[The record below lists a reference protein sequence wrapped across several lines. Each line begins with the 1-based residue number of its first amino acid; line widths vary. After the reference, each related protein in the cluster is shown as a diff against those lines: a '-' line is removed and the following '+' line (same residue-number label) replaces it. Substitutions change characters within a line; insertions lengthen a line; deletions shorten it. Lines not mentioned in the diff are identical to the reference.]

1 MSSVE
6 LQKYILAVITTNASK
21 IGGGAP
27 VFLCES
33 KEEMEF
39 ISANLE
45 AILDGIAHGLG
56 EEMYII
62 VKH

>member
-1 MSSVE
+1 ME
-6 LQKYILAVITTNASK
+6 LSKYILAVITTDSSK
-21 IGGGAP
+21 ITGGAP
-27 VFLCES
+27 IFTCKT

-39 ISANLE
+39 VAANLE

-56 EEMYII
+56 EELYVI

>member
-1 MSSVE
+1 MEVE
-6 LQKYILAVITTNASK
+6 IGKYILAVITTNPSK
-21 IGGGAP
+21 IAGGAP
-27 VFLCES
+27 TFTCET

-39 ISANLE
+39 IAANLE

-56 EEMYII
+56 EELYVI

>member
-1 MSSVE
+1 MDLE
-6 LQKYILAVITTNASK
+6 KYILAVITTNKAK
-21 IGGGAP
+21 IAGGAP
-27 VFLCES
+27 IFTCET

-39 ISANLE
+39 VAGNLE

-56 EEMYII
+56 EDLFVI